1 MNLPKNLTIFFILA
15 IISIIAGLIYAM
27 ILITG
32 NSAEDGLTGIYILLG
47 LIPLL
52 LLLVLD
58 RFLAKKFGS
67 QKVNKVQLFIL
78 LFIVI
83 LWTVRTILNL

>member
-1 MNLPKNLTIFFILA
+1 MQKVTLFFVLGILA
-15 IISIIAGLIYAM
+15 TIAGSIYAI
-27 ILITG
+27 ILIMG
-32 NSAEDGLTGIYILLG
+32 NSAQGGLTGIYILLG

-52 LLLVLD
+52 LFLVLD
-58 RFLAKKFGS
+58 RILAKKFGS